1 MDNIYFYKFI
11 ELALNKIERHVKI
24 NRLLKDIYPTIL
36 VPYFI
41 IISAMKCRN
50 HYRPI
55 FEHFPIE
62 AIELPIIMKETFFN
76 VFSAQ
81 ETK

>member
-1 MDNIYFYKFI
+1 MDNIYFNKFI
-11 ELALNKIERHVKI
+11 ELAPSKIERHVKI
-24 NRLLKDIYPTIL
+24 YHLLKDIYPTIL
-36 VPYFI
+36 VSYFI

-55 FEHFPIE
+55 FGHFAIE
-62 AIELPIIMKETFFN
+62 AIELPITMKETSFN